1 MLLFK
6 KIIFI
11 IFIITIIF
19 FSKVQRNLS
28 NININFLGEI
38 FQKNGGG
45 FVNQP
50 EEVKIINK
58 IINDLSLQDY
68 SISGHLEENTT
79 INHRIK
85 ETNWPLRYNP
95 NSKNL
100 FSTSDDIYTKKTCST
115 IIKNNNII
123 LCRI

>member
-1 MLLFK
+1 MLQFK

-11 IFIITIIF
+11 ILIITIIF
-19 FSKVQRNLS
+19 FSKIERNLS
-28 NININFLGEI
+28 NININFLAEI
-38 FQKNGGG
+38 FQENGGG

-68 SISGHLEENTT
+68 SIFGHLEKNTT

-100 FSTSDDIYTKKTCST
+100 FLTSDDIYTKKNCST
-115 IIKNNNII
+115 IIKKNNII